1 MNTEPERNPAQPKT
15 AARTLRAE
23 IKLLPNRLWH
33 ILYHNLLWKLLALI
47 LALCLWAGLIT
58 QDPTLTRERVFTDVP
73 VSVTGSDTLRRNGL
87 IVISGADTQNELV
100 RLHVEVPQREY
111 TNVTASNYNPRIDLT
126 RITATGEQILKII
139 ATSTTTYGNVTEISP
154 DTVTVLVDNYVTN
167 YRVPVTVHQVGDFP
181 SGYYGT
187 SQTLDPSTITV
198 SGPESIV
205 SQIARVSVTLD
216 VSVLPAQ
223 SGLVRTALPFQ
234 YEDANGNL
242 LDDTLLEASSSS
254 VLLRSIV
261 VEEQLY
267 PVKSLSLS
275 TLALTTGTPAE
286 GYEVKSVTFSPSTLI
301 AAGSDT
307 ALAWLDTLFLDKAVD
322 VSGLS
327 ASFTSEVKVRKPLE
341 LAYLSAESVMVSVEI
356 APVMLT
362 RTFDSVALNVTD
374 IGDGLSATS
383 ETRTVSVT
391 VTGPQL
397 AVAALQPSALQA
409 SVSALGLT
417 EGTYA
422 AQVQLRL
429 LHTDDA
435 TLSYTA
441 SPQNV
446 NLVVAAQ

>member
-1 MNTEPERNPAQPKT
+1 MNTQPERTPAQTKT
-15 AARTLRAE
+15 TEHTLRAE
-23 IKLLPNRLWH
+23 IKLLPKKLWH

-47 LALCLWAGLIT
+47 LAICLWAGLIT
-58 QDPTLTRERVFTDVP
+58 QDPTLTRERVFSDVP

-87 IVISGADTQNELV
+87 IVISGVEAQNALV

-111 TNVTASNYNPRIDLT
+111 TNVTASNYNPRVDLT
-126 RITATGEQILKII
+126 KITATGEQTLKITS
-139 ATSTTTYGNVTEISP
+139 TSTTTYGTVTEIYP
-154 DTVTVLVDNYVTN
+154 DTMTVWVDNYITN

-187 SQTLDPSTITV
+187 TQTLDPSTITV

-205 SQIARVSVTLD
+205 SQIARVSVTFD
-216 VSVLPAQ
+216 VSVLPGQ
-223 SGLVRTALPFQ
+223 SGLARTALPFQ
-234 YEDANGNL
+234 YEDVNGNV

-261 VEEQLY
+261 AEEQLY
-267 PVKSLSLS
+267 PVKTLSLS
-275 TLALTTGTPAE
+275 TLALTTGTPKE
-286 GYEVKSVTFSPSTLI
+286 GYEVKSVSVTPASLV

-307 ALAWLDTLFLDKAVD
+307 ALAALDALFVDKAVD
-322 VSGLS
+322 VSNLS

-356 APVMLT
+356 GPVMLT
-362 RTFDSVALNVTD
+362 RTFDNVTLSVSD

-383 ETRTVSVT
+383 ETQTVSVT

-397 AVAALQPSALQA
+397 TVAALQPDAFQA
-409 SVSALGLT
+409 SVSAQGLT
-417 EGTYA
+417 QGTYA
-422 AQVQLRL
+422 APVQVRR
-429 LHTDDA
+429 LHTDDS
-435 TLSYTA
+435 TLSYTV